1 MNGRITL
8 AIEYDI
14 SLTIAMACAYQPFL
28 YHFMLGTFLPLSL
41 SLSLA
46 FAYIKHFTIEKC
58 TGRFLFMWKR
68 FEAASLFNDSIY
80 IIFLFNFR
88 PASDKTDSLLHSQ
101 TIFFRSTAVVL
112 ALCRCIIWFWTAN
125 LLCLFY
131 IVPKSIVHD
140 KNDHPNELLKFY
152 DQHTI

>member
-1 MNGRITL
+1 MTYLSRSPWIGLCLPT
-8 AIEYDI
+8 I
-14 SLTIAMACAYQPFL
+14 SISFHVG
-28 YHFMLGTFLPLSL
+28 HFSPA
-41 SLSLA
+41 LSLA

-101 TIFFRSTAVVL
+101 TFIF
-112 ALCRCIIWFWTAN
+112 ALPLLFWLSAGASFDFDRPIYCAYSISYPNPSYTIKMIIQMN
-125 LLCLFY
+125 
-131 IVPKSIVHD
+131 S
-140 KNDHPNELLKFY
+140 
-152 DQHTI
+152 